1 MTIRIPTNIIETIN
15 KLVRTSRQML
25 LELGREATLEE
36 LADKLTMPAEK
47 VRKVLKIAREPITS
61 EDSLLG

>member
-15 KLVRTSRQML
+15 KLVRTSGQML

-47 VRKVLKIAREPITS
+47 VRKVLKIASEPI
-61 EDSLLG
+61 SLRG

>member
-1 MTIRIPTNIIETIN
+1 
-15 KLVRTSRQML
+15 ML